1 MRAALLNGQ
10 LAWDH
15 LAYAFGLDLIWLGL
29 AAWLFMAQFQAARVR
44 GALMNIGE

>member
-1 MRAALLNGQ
+1 MAG
-10 LAWDH
+10 WPGII
-15 LAYAFGLDLIWLGL
+15 YAFALDLIWLGL